1 METAAEED
9 GDLAEDD
16 DFVEG
21 DGDAYGGCFV
31 GSVVDLCVD
40 EDGGGRGCWRR
51 RRAWLVML
59 MVFGAGGAM
68 VDGRW

>member
-1 METAAEED
+1 MNSNRVNSRRLETQISSRSEIDGSGRRGSTGLEMLSVD

-31 GSVVDLCVD
+31 GS
-40 EDGGGRGCWRR
+40 GGRR
-51 RRAWLVML
+51 
-59 MVFGAGGAM
+59 
-68 VDGRW
+68 